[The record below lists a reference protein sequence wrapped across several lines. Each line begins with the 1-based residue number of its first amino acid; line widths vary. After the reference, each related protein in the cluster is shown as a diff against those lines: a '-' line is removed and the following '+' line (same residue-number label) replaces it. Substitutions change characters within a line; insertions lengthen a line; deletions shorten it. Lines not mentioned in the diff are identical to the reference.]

1 MKEIPS
7 GAGLS
12 KEHLLSKNMTLKE
25 FNDLDKG
32 AARKELMKCCGSSR
46 WALLMIKNL
55 PFASEVDLLNKAS
68 QIWKEECKKQDWLEA
83 FENHPKIGDI
93 KSMEKKFA
101 ATKNW
106 AGAEQAGVAKANE
119 KIIEE
124 LAKGNNA
131 YEEKFHFIFIVCATG
146 KSAEEM
152 LYLLKSRLR
161 NNYEDELMIAMN
173 EQNKI
178 TQIRLQKL
186 IA

>member
-1 MKEIPS
+1 
-7 GAGLS
+7 
-12 KEHLLSKNMTLKE
+12 
-25 FNDLDKG
+25 
-32 AARKELMKCCGSSR
+32 MKCCGSFK
-46 WALLMIKNL
+46 WASLMIKNF
-55 PFASEVDLLNKAS
+55 PFESEKDILSKAS
-68 QIWKEECKKQDWLEA
+68 QIWNEECRKEDWLEA
-83 FENHPKIGDI
+83 FMHHPKIGDL
-93 KSMEKKFA
+93 KSLEKKFA
-101 ATKNW
+101 ATKGW
-106 AGAEQAGVAKANE
+106 ASAEQAGVEKANE
-119 KIIEE
+119 QIISE

-152 LYLLKSRLR
+152 LQLLESRLQ